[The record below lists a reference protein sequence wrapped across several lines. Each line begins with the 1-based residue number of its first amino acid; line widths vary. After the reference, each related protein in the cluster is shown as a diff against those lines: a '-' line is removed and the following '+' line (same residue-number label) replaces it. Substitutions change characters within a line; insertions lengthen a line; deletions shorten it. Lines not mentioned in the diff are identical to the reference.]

1 MSQTSN
7 QLEAGSKQSI
17 EEEVKEVTSKNEA
30 EDFTLKSKLSNW
42 QEAELKMETVVLPK
56 HQTMQCHIVFTVTA
70 VKSSKSD
77 SVPSVFTKFSKFGL
91 EAST

>member
-30 EDFTLKSKLSNW
+30 EGFTCNLYR
-42 QEAELKMETVVLPK
+42 TV
-56 HQTMQCHIVFTVTA
+56 F
-70 VKSSKSD
+70 
-77 SVPSVFTKFSKFGL
+77 
-91 EAST
+91 